1 MPLHERLT
9 ADLKD
14 AMRARDE
21 VRLRSIRAV
30 TAALKAL
37 EISRRTGGSSGD
49 AAPLTDADVLAVV
62 QKQAKQRRESIAQ
75 FDAAGRAD
83 LSATE
88 HEELAVI
95 EAYLPQQ
102 LSDEALHAAVADVL
116 RETGV
121 TDASMMGKAMGAAM
135 ARLRGQADG
144 ARVQAAVKAALATP
158 GSASVPS
165 A

>member
-1 MPLHERLT
+1 MTLHERLT

-21 VRLRSIRAV
+21 VRLRSIRAI

-37 EISRRTGGSSGD
+37 EISRRTGD

-75 FDAAGRAD
+75 FEAAGRTD

-102 LSDEALHAAVADVL
+102 LSDEALHAAVSDLLGEMGIA
-116 RETGV
+116 
-121 TDASMMGKAMGAAM
+121 DASMLGKAMGAAM
-135 ARLRGQADG
+135 AKLRGQADG
-144 ARVQAAVKAALATP
+144 GRVQAAVKAVLAAP
-158 GSASVPS
+158 APS